1 MTRLPSAPV
10 TLSIEQLDELNRKL
24 SKMRHDIKNNLTVIL
39 GTAELIRLKP
49 EVAPRMIV
57 SLLEQPGRI
66 TQSMEEFTR
75 EFHQALG
82 IPGKHD

>member
-1 MTRLPSAPV
+1 MISAPDGPV
-10 TLSIEQLDELNRKL
+10 TLSVEQLDELNRKL

-49 EVAPRMIV
+49 EIAPRMIA

-66 TQSMEEFTR
+66 TQSIEEFTR
-75 EFHQALG
+75 EFHTALG
-82 IPGKHD
+82 ISRKAG